1 MTAPDAM
8 GVADDRADGI
18 RLLRDSAAAIVPR
31 GGPLGRIRALRD
43 TEAGFDR
50 AVLGEMGAFGWL
62 GLRVA
67 DEAGGVG
74 LGMAELCALA
84 EEMGHGLAPEPLV
97 AVAAIAAPL
106 VPEEDVIAG
115 VRVLLPAWAERPHT
129 LDPAGTTMAAIDGAT
144 LRVTGRKIAIPM
156 AAGADGFLVTAREG
170 DALSV
175 VIVENGAPGV
185 TLTVE
190 ATVDGGHMGTLTL
203 EAARCV
209 RVAEDAGPRIARLLD
224 EAAVATAAE
233 LVGVMDR
240 AFALTLDYLGT
251 RQQFGKPIGSFQ
263 VLQHRAA
270 DLKIQIELSR
280 AAVGHAAAVCDASAP
295 AAQRSAAVSLAKA
308 RASDAAMLVT
318 RQAIHLHGGIG
329 YTDEADIGLFLRRA
343 MVLAAS
349 CGTAAA
355 HRRRYAAAAPPLDLD
370 A

>member
-1 MTAPDAM
+1 MTT
-8 GVADDRADGI
+8 VTDDRADGI
-18 RLLRDSAAAIVPR
+18 RLLRDSAAAISPR
-31 GGPLGRIRALRD
+31 GGPLARIRALRD
-43 TEAGFDR
+43 TDAGFDR
-50 AVLGEMGAFGWL
+50 AVLAEMGALGWL

-67 DEAGGVG
+67 EQAGGAG
-74 LGMAELCALA
+74 LGVAELCALA

-97 AVAAIAAPL
+97 ALAAVAAPL
-106 VPEEDVIAG
+106 VPEEDVITG

-129 LDPAGTTMAAIDGAT
+129 LDPAGMTVAAIDGAT
-144 LRVTGRKIAIPM
+144 LRVTGRKVAVPM

-170 DALSV
+170 EALSV

-185 TLTVE
+185 TLSAE
-190 ATVDGGHMGTLTL
+190 PTVDGGNLGMLSL
-203 EAARCV
+203 DAARCV
-209 RVAEDAGPRIARLLD
+209 RVAEDAGHRIARLLD

-233 LVGVMDR
+233 LVGLMDR

-270 DLKIQIELSR
+270 DLKIQIELAR
-280 AAVGHAAAVCDASAP
+280 AAVSHAAAVCDASAP
-295 AAQRSAAVSLAKA
+295 ASQRSAAASLAKA

-318 RQAIHLHGGIG
+318 RQAIQLHGGIG

-349 CGTAAA
+349 FGTAAA